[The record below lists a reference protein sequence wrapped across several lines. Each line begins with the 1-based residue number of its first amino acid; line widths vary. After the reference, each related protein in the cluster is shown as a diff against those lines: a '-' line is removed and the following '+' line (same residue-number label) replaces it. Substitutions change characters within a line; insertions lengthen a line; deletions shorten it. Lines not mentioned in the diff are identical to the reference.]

1 MYMYTAFPTINM
13 KETGKRIQ
21 SLRQQRGL
29 SVKDVQNYFGFAY
42 PQAIY
47 KWQHGECLPTVD
59 NLFALYRLLQV
70 NMEDLLV
77 IDREVHF
84 FVGEFLS
91 EGGPFHVSCGDR
103 TVKAES
109 RLSKGKEF
117 YNFGIKLQRMFS
129 RKRGYCCG

>member
-59 NLFALYRLLQV
+59 NLFALSRLLQV

-77 IDREVHF
+77 IDREVHV
-84 FVGEFLS
+84 FVGEFLLAETVS
-91 EGGPFHVSCGDR
+91 LDMKQSKLSADPFNISMWR
-103 TVKAES
+103 
-109 RLSKGKEF
+109 
-117 YNFGIKLQRMFS
+117 
-129 RKRGYCCG
+129 